1 MRWSMRSHG
10 ARSATVIFH
19 CTLSWLSK
27 LSSSSSSKPKHLA
40 NQTYAPLAQVAKKGP
55 NLIQSVCFM
64 HLRSMSNSERRNKQI
79 MVSQGLE
86 DAQELNGSSVPTK
99 GHVLLGTPDN
109 WKEVLDEISRM
120 LMEYAVP
127 DEPPESKFYRNLFP
141 PEEWRFGVL
150 VSALLSSQTREQ
162 VTKGAVQRLRS
173 KGLLSIDGILNAP
186 EENLIHLIYPVA
198 FYKRKAVHLKK
209 VATICQEKFN
219 GDIPRN
225 LKDLLSLPG
234 VGPKVAH
241 LVIHIAWQDVQGICV
256 DTHVHRICNRLG
268 WVSLSKDQ
276 KTKTPEETRA
286 ALESWLPKEEWVAI
300 NRLLVRFGRVICTPL
315 RPQCDKCFV
324 NKLCPSA
331 FKDSPTTKER

>member
-141 PEEWRFGVL
+141 PE
-150 VSALLSSQTREQ
+150 
-162 VTKGAVQRLRS
+162 
-173 KGLLSIDGILNAP
+173 
-186 EENLIHLIYPVA
+186 VA